1 MPIFLN
7 PFRKH
12 DVSDFE
18 GVFVPLEN
26 AQRHPSVVAA
36 NEKKF
41 GDKDFSDEKAA
52 ESPPSYSAVTIE
64 SLRAEIDLDLAAS
77 GHDTAYDRK
86 SKVINKAIQDIGMG
100 LYQWSL
106 FVLCGFGWLADNMW
120 LQGVALTL
128 PGLTSE
134 FGPSV
139 THVRYTT
146 CSLFIGLCIGA
157 SFWGVASDVIGRRL
171 AFNSTLFLAGV
182 FGLSVGGGNSWIG
195 TCGLYASLGVGVG
208 GNVSSLRH
216 QTQKTSN
223 S

>member
-12 DVSDFE
+12 DVSDFD

-41 GDKDFSDEKAA
+41 GDKGFSDEKAP
-52 ESPPSYSAVTIE
+52 ESPPSYSAATIE
-64 SLRAEIDLDLAAS
+64 SLRAEIDLDLGAS

-100 LYQWSL
+100 TYQWSL

-134 FGPSV
+134 FGPSE

-157 SFWGVASDVIGRRL
+157 SFWGVASDIIGRRL

-182 FGLSVGGGNSWIG
+182 FGLSVGGGSSWIG

-208 GNVSSLRH
+208 GNLPVDG
-216 QTQKTSN
+216 
-223 S
+223 